1 MNYAVSNDH
10 LILASASPRRRELM
24 GYTGIPFEAVSLD
37 VDETCSG
44 TGEARVGELAL
55 RKAKAAAE
63 QYPNRW
69 ILAADT
75 LVQINDA
82 VLGKP
87 ENKQEAIE
95 MLKSLSGKWHQVY
108 TGVCLLRDGYCQT
121 AVDKTDVLFSKLT
134 PKMIER
140 YVATGE
146 PMDKAGAYAVQGRGG
161 LFVEA
166 LKGSYSNVIGLPL
179 ALVRQMLENAG
190 FELFNNEM
198 DV

>member
-1 MNYAVSNDH
+1 
-10 LILASASPRRRELM
+10 
-24 GYTGIPFEAVSLD
+24 
-37 VDETCSG
+37 
-44 TGEARVGELAL
+44 
-55 RKAKAAAE
+55 
-63 QYPNRW
+63 
-69 ILAADT
+69 
-75 LVQINDA
+75 
-82 VLGKP
+82 
-87 ENKQEAIE
+87 
-95 MLKSLSGKWHQVY
+95 
-108 TGVCLLRDGYCQT
+108 
-121 AVDKTDVLFSKLT
+121 
-134 PKMIER
+134 MIEG